1 MTKTS
6 AKSTSR
12 GKSSKG
18 SKGSVGF
25 VYGGTFRQGLM
36 CVFKSDDKEPT
47 IDDLTKY
54 YGSSLNGRYINVEN
68 VDEIYQSFLDAYSDS
83 LIKGTETVFKSST
96 IKDVSNK
103 LKELGEVTKCH
114 LIKSESSKG
123 EEEEEAGSGEEEEDD
138 KKSKSKSSKSA
149 KETTK
154 ETTKETKP
162 SKSTTSKKSKKEET
176 EDEASEDEHSEDE
189 HESEE
194 EEEAPKKS
202 KGKSSKPASS
212 KKKEDS
218 EDEGSDD
225 EGEKLKKKGKSAEKG
240 GKKPS
245 PKKK

>member
-1 MTKTS
+1 MTKSNTKS
-6 AKSTSR
+6 ASR
-12 GKSSKG
+12 GKTSKG

-36 CVFKSDDKEPT
+36 CVFKSDDKEPN
-47 IDDLTKY
+47 IEELTKY

-68 VDEIYQSFLDAYSDS
+68 VDDIYQSLLDAYSDS

-114 LIKSESSKG
+114 LIKSESSKD
-123 EEEEEAGSGEEEEDD
+123 EDDAEEAGSGDEEEDD
-138 KKSKSKSSKSA
+138 KKSRSKSTKLAKSA
-149 KETTK
+149 K
-154 ETTKETKP
+154 
-162 SKSTTSKKSKKEET
+162 STGSKKSKKEES
-176 EDEASEDEHSEDE
+176 EDEASEDEASG

-194 EEEAPKKS
+194 EEEEKPVK
-202 KGKSSKPASS
+202 KGKAPPAKTSS
-212 KKKEDS
+212 KKKAKEES

-225 EGEKLKKKGKSAEKG
+225 EGEKLKKKGKAEKET
-240 GKKPS
+240 KKTT

>member
-154 ETTKETKP
+154 ETKP

-189 HESEE
+189 HESEEEE